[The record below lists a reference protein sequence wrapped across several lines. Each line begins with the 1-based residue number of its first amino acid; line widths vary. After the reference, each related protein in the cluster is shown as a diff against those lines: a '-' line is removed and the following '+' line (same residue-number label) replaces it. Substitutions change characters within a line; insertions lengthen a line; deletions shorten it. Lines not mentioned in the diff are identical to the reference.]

1 MSYRKNTYEILK
13 ELGSDPNKGL
23 SNEEVRKRRNQYGT
37 NELKKQKK
45 KSLFGMFLEQ
55 FQDPMVV
62 ILLAGALISIFLQ
75 ELIDSFIILFVIVM
89 NAIIG
94 VIQEFKAEKAI
105 DALEKLASP
114 KAFVVRNGYIREV
127 EASQLVVGDI
137 VDLEVG
143 RYIPADMRLLASR
156 KGRVKRSKRMQNY
169 CIMRKYRLPISAI
182 WFLCLPMLHTEKPE
196 VL

>member
-143 RYIPADMRLLASR
+143 RYIPADIRLLASR
-156 KGRVKRSKRMQNY
+156 NLKVEESTLTGESEAV
-169 CIMRKYRLPISAI
+169 
-182 WFLCLPMLHTEKPE
+182 EKDAE
-196 VL
+196 

>member
-62 ILLAGALISIFLQ
+62 I
-75 ELIDSFIILFVIVM
+75 
-89 NAIIG
+89 
-94 VIQEFKAEKAI
+94 
-105 DALEKLASP
+105 
-114 KAFVVRNGYIREV
+114 
-127 EASQLVVGDI
+127 
-137 VDLEVG
+137 
-143 RYIPADMRLLASR
+143 
-156 KGRVKRSKRMQNY
+156 
-169 CIMRKYRLPISAI
+169 
-182 WFLCLPMLHTEKPE
+182 
-196 VL
+196 